1 MPELASPLASVNRSG
16 RDAGVGEGASCWS
29 LTSAVGEEYRGPD
42 RVHLARRALQPEK
55 YVMSDKY
62 GVREVL
68 MYDNC
73 GVREERVAVGSISIS
88 VLYQSVLEG
97 RRPDARSGLVWCWCR
112 VVAKRLEELARWQ
125 GHRPLSH
132 HSLISKVLRQETFVS
147 RDQPGLWLLAW
158 PVAVCGWLV
167 SAVHVSSITVCADDL
182 HRSLC
187 NTIHPPPQLT
197 TSGLCLKFVSA
208 M

>member
-1 MPELASPLASVNRSG
+1 
-16 RDAGVGEGASCWS
+16 
-29 LTSAVGEEYRGPD
+29 
-42 RVHLARRALQPEK
+42 
-55 YVMSDKY
+55 
-62 GVREVL
+62 

-73 GVREERVAVGSISIS
+73 GVREER
-88 VLYQSVLEG
+88 G
-97 RRPDARSGLVWCWCR
+97 RCRVHQHLCPLPICSRGKATRCTVRGLVWCWCR

-147 RDQPGLWLLAW
+147 RDQSGLWLFAW

-197 TSGLCLKFVSA
+197 TSGFCLKLVSA